1 MKILLTNFHDGR
13 GGGHDT
19 YIVAI
24 ARALSVRHQ
33 VFIAAPGSSR
43 LFDHARALPGV
54 TAVPMS
60 FPAKIKDFPRMRA
73 AWRTLRT
80 LIECE
85 RFDVIHANGSPDHR
99 LLLLVMLWWKKPRPG
114 IVFTKHNSIAIKRDF
129 LTRLRATLATDE
141 VIAVADSTAE
151 LVRGSVYGHCPL
163 TVVKN
168 GVDLVKFA
176 PRDTAVAAVKRER
189 MLGKECAKRLVIGTI
204 SGFDSYK
211 GTMDMIAAVAALP
224 ADLRAQVMVVV
235 VGTEPNDEQ
244 EQIIDSL
251 RMQDHVHVAGFVEN
265 VADYIATF
273 DVGFVLSFAVE
284 TVSFACREMMAMAKP
299 VIVTSYAGL
308 PENVDDGENGW
319 IVEPRDV
326 EALSATL
333 RSIIAAR
340 SQLPAIGARA
350 YVKAISEFSDERFIH
365 ATEAVYRRVAPAFT
379 APAPFIVNSIV
390 TRLSTSSWDA

>member
-24 ARALSVRHQ
+24 AQALSARHQ
-33 VFIAAPGSSR
+33 MFVAAPGTSR
-43 LFDHARALPGV
+43 LIEHARAVPGITVLP
-54 TAVPMS
+54 MD

-73 AWRTLRT
+73 AWRALRT
-80 LIECE
+80 LIQRQ
-85 RFDVIHANGSPDHR
+85 RFDVIHVNGSPDHR
-99 LLLLVMLWWKKPRPG
+99 LLLLVMLWWKGHRPR

-129 LTRLRATLATDE
+129 LTRLRAMRATDA
-141 VIAVADSTAE
+141 VIAVAESTAQ
-151 LVRGSVYGHCPL
+151 LVQQSVYAHCPV

-168 GVDLVKFA
+168 GIDLGRYA
-176 PRDTAVAAVKRER
+176 PRDIAGADEQRKALLGPER
-189 MLGKECAKRLVIGTI
+189 AKRLVIGTVT
-204 SGFDSYK
+204 GFDSYK

-224 ADLRAQVMVVV
+224 DALREQVVVVV

-244 EQIIDSL
+244 RQSIDAL
-251 RMQDHVHVAGFVEN
+251 DMKDHVQVVGFVEN
-265 VADYIATF
+265 VADFIATF
-273 DVGFVLSFAVE
+273 DVGFVLSYAVE

-299 VIVTSYAGL
+299 VIVTRYAGL
-308 PENVDDGENGW
+308 PENIDDGLDGW

-333 RSIIAAR
+333 ESIITGR

-350 YVKAISEFSDERFIH
+350 RARAVREFSSKRFID
-365 ATEAVYRRVAPAFT
+365 ATEAVYRRVAPVVSART
-379 APAPFIVNSIV
+379 PHGPS
-390 TRLSTSSWDA
+390 